1 MATRIKL
8 RRDTAAN
15 WNTSNPILAQGETG
29 FETDTRAMKLGDG
42 VTRWKD
48 LKYAVT
54 GDLKVTGS
62 DIHGNGS
69 VSISSGMGDQTNW
82 VMTVHTNNGG
92 VDNPSDGYITSVA
105 YDSEGNVFATGV
117 YDTVGGAPGMFL
129 IKTDPNGQVLFHN
142 YYYEYYAFG
151 FAMAVDKNDDVVFVM
166 GEFDPSSADTL
177 LVKVSGE
184 DGTIIWQKY
193 LADTDPTSDDVA
205 ICVDIDPTSN
215 DIIIA
220 GNTATG
226 SQYDF
231 WVGKF
236 SGASG
241 NPIWQKQYDQ
251 ETMYDAAS
259 GLAVDSQGNI
269 GIVGMT
275 YGGEEAYLPV
285 FKLSGAD
292 GSILWQTKII
302 AATSDDTNSW
312 IEGEFMSADMCVD
325 SNDDFYFN
333 LTGIYCTD
341 WLVAGVHKVNGTDGK
356 ILWGK
361 VLNYPFFLNG
371 SASLICDDEN
381 NVYVHTILTDFKQV
395 NPEAGSYARWTINVT
410 KFNTTGSRLWSR
422 NLGREQGN
430 TVIAQNNNN
439 NNVFGETIHGLF
451 GQSIAVRG
459 DYVLIGGVQLMNTVY
474 GSLLST
480 TGYDYPII
488 AQVNR
493 DGTEFNVDGW
503 HFTSY
508 EAFPYLVDIALV
520 VDIDNYYL
528 NDLTENTADIDVTN
542 GDVSFTLNTDTT
554 ALSYVSRSRVKT
566 MTLEGSTLMLPENG
580 TLEISRAK
588 KGYITAIGGFD
599 GSEGG
604 NTNDDVWLYA
614 TERDEKGNTF
624 AAGGQYSYFGYDGHE
639 GNHATVFKTD
649 SEGKLLWQAGL
660 AINNDT
666 EAFSIVYDQTNNT
679 VISVSRDGAGHE
691 GFILAYMDADTGSMK
706 EDLTHI
712 TPDVNDND
720 MYPTIVRLMSNGTP
734 VVAGYISSASDKFA
748 NVTVGAAGLT
758 GSNDDG
764 TLVILK
770 NKFDRN
776 DSTYSLEYPSED
788 GTWYI
793 GSSAITQV
801 NRYGYAESLATGVT
815 YTGTLGSGA
824 TFNLTFSSGLTN
836 VAINQAGTGY
846 KAGQRIKI
854 PYANISGSST
864 DNDVYV
870 YVNTIG
876 LAGAITALNGSYSV
890 ITPVAD
896 STPTNVSSVA
906 LAGTGLDGWVKI
918 DPTTNTYTFNK
929 TSNGTYYGA
938 GDTFKILGS
947 DLGGTAVTHDLTI
960 TVATINNIGVGNG
973 QVSTFTVSG
982 TAQGVRI
989 KLHENSSTD
998 YTQVG
1003 TYNVYHELNND
1014 GFIWTPNW
1022 DLSFGAGVTNSYDTV
1037 YGMTIDSNDNVI
1049 ISGYSS
1055 DTGLNAGTT
1064 YLHNDDQTGFIS
1076 KHNNAGVNLWTVS
1089 IDGSEGASTVWSV
1102 DTDSDDNIYSAMCNG
1117 NRENLYVTKLS
1128 PSGEFI
1134 WQTYIIMGSST
1145 NIWSIGITDNND
1157 IIVAGRGKNSI
1168 DLNNNYRNNNDNM
1181 YIFKFD
1187 IDGNLLF
1194 SRLLWSNKGISTCYN
1209 DNISDK
1215 LSIKGDRFS
1224 IGGYSSNPGGNA
1236 DQGII
1241 IDLPIDGTGIGS
1253 YGDFFYEVVE
1263 VDHYRY
1269 AENDNGNGGGPGA
1282 KLVTPITLKSRS
1294 HVFNSE
1300 PYVDGNAWRNV
1311 TIYGYR
1317 PHEVQTIYEP
1327 GGGDIRG
1334 VNKIVFEDGTEQT
1347 TTGQGLPQVKMSQ
1360 VNTDGTNGYDY
1371 WLRLEDNGK
1380 HLYMLWQNAGV
1391 IIPDSNRL
1399 EIPVGF
1405 AFTIITAGN
1414 DTGVY
1419 SWDNDDDIYGS
1430 GFDGVNAAS
1439 WNIPSY
1445 SMVTLV
1451 KIANSRWMIAGP
1463 GITTGWWSP

>member
-29 FETDTRAMKLGDG
+29 FETNTRAMKLGDG

-62 DIHGNGS
+62 DIHGDGS
-69 VSISSGMGDQTNW
+69 VSISSGTGDQTNW
-82 VMTVHTNNGG
+82 VMTIHTNDGAI
-92 VDNPSDGYITSVA
+92 DDPSDGYITSVA
-105 YDSEGNVFATGV
+105 YDSDGNVFATGG

-251 ETMYDAAS
+251 QSMYDAAS
-259 GLAVDSQGNI
+259 GLAIDSQGNI

-302 AATSDDTNSW
+302 AATSENTNAW
-312 IEGEFMSADMCVD
+312 VEGEFMSADMCVD

-341 WLVAGVHKVNGTDGK
+341 WLVSGVHKVKGTDGK

-361 VLNYPFFLNG
+361 VLNFPSFENG
-371 SASLICDDEN
+371 SSSLICDDEN
-381 NVYVHTILTDFKQV
+381 NVYVHSIITDYKQV
-395 NPEAGSYARWTINVT
+395 NPEAGSYERWVINVT

-422 NLGREQGN
+422 NLGREQGH
-430 TVIAQNNNN
+430 TVTQQNGTENP
-439 NNVFGETIHGLF
+439 VFSETIFGLF

-459 DYVLIGGVQLMNTVY
+459 NYVLIGGVQLMNY
-474 GSLLST
+474 SYSSLYST
-480 TGYDYPII
+480 TGYNYPII
-488 AQVNR
+488 AQVDR

-503 HFTSY
+503 HFTNN
-508 EAFPYLVDIALV
+508 EQFVYLVDIALV
-520 VDIDNYYL
+520 VDTDNYYL

-542 GDVSFTLNTDTT
+542 GDVSFQLNTDTT

-580 TLEISRAK
+580 TLEIARAK

-604 NTNDDVWLYA
+604 NTDDDVWLYA

-649 SEGKLLWQAGL
+649 SEGKLLWQASL
-660 AINNDT
+660 AINNYT
-666 EAFSIVYDQTNNT
+666 EAFSIEYDQTNNT
-679 VISVSRDGAGHE
+679 VISVSRDGDGHE

-706 EDLTHI
+706 QDLTHI
-712 TPDVNDND
+712 TPDVNDDD
-720 MYPTIVRLMSNGTP
+720 MYPTIVRLMSDGTP
-734 VVAGYISSASDKFA
+734 VVAGYINSASDKFA
-748 NVTVGAAGLT
+748 DVTVGAAGLA
-758 GSNDDG
+758 GSNADG

-770 NKFDRN
+770 NKFDRD
-776 DSTYSLEYPSED
+776 DSTYSIEYPSED

-824 TFNLTFSSGLTN
+824 TFDLTFSSGLTN

-854 PYANISGSST
+854 PCGIST

-896 STPTNVSSVA
+896 STPTNVASVA
-906 LAGTGLDGWVKI
+906 LAGTGLDGWVSI

-929 TSNGTYYGA
+929 TSNGTYYGV

-947 DLGGTAVTHDLTI
+947 DLGGTDVTHDLTI
-960 TVATINNIGVGNG
+960 TVATINNIGVSNG

-982 TAQGVRI
+982 TSQGVRI
-989 KLHENSSTD
+989 KLYENSSTD
-998 YTQVG
+998 YTQVD
-1003 TYNVYHELNND
+1003 TYNVYHELDND

-1037 YGMTIDSNDNVI
+1037 YGMTIDSDDNVI

-1055 DTGLNAGTT
+1055 DTGLNSGTT
-1064 YLHNDDQTGFIS
+1064 YLGDYDQSGFIS

-1089 IDGSEGASTVWSV
+1089 IDGSEGDSTVWSV
-1102 DTDSDDNIYSAMCNG
+1102 DTDSDDNIYSAMCNSD
-1117 NRENLYVTKLS
+1117 NEDLYVTKLS

-1134 WQTYIIMGSST
+1134 WQTVVSMGSST
-1145 NIWSIGITDNND
+1145 NIWSIGVTDNND
-1157 IIVAGRGKNSI
+1157 IIVAGRGHNND
-1168 DLNNNYRNNNDNM
+1168 DLNNDYRNGNDNM

-1187 IDGNLLF
+1187 LDGNLLF
-1194 SRLLWSNKGISTCYN
+1194 SRLLWSSNGIQACYN
-1209 DNISDK
+1209 DDISDK

-1241 IDLPIDGTGIGS
+1241 VDLPIDGTGIGS
-1253 YGDFFYEVVE
+1253 YGDFFYEEVE
-1263 VDHYRY
+1263 VNHYRD
-1269 AENDNGNGGGPGA
+1269 ADNDNGNGDG
-1282 KLVTPITLKSRS
+1282 LVTPITLKSRS

-1300 PYVDGNAWRNV
+1300 PYVDSDAWRNV
-1311 TIYGYR
+1311 TIYSAR
-1317 PHEVQTIYEP
+1317 QHEVQTIYEP

-1360 VNTDGTNGYDY
+1360 VNTDGVNGYDY

-1380 HLYMLWQNAGV
+1380 HLYMLWLDAGV

-1399 EIPVGF
+1399 EIPIGF

-1419 SWDNDDDIYGS
+1419 SWNDDYDIYGS
-1430 GFDGVNAAS
+1430 GFDGDNATS

-1451 KIANSRWMIAGP
+1451 KITNSRWMIAGP
-1463 GITTGWWSP
+1463 GITTGWW